1 MAPGKSESSVSSP
14 PTDRVVSI
22 VELLAAR
29 DTPATSADLAD
40 ALGLS
45 RSTTGSILG
54 TLQRRGWV
62 SRLPDLR
69 YEIGPALASIAG
81 RAHRALTLPD
91 DAAAHLEALAA
102 RVGCGAALGLI
113 DGGEMVFVAMTD
125 GLGHIPAGIDVG
137 VRLPLQAPGGASVV
151 AFSDP
156 PVQQRWLGTAPA
168 DRREQYA
175 DFLTQVS
182 ETGVAVW
189 GADAADIDRIDVL
202 AQVVTHLAANAAS
215 QRLREQVQALIG
227 DTSGYPYT
235 QEALES
241 DRSLPISY
249 LTAPVFDD
257 TGRPLWELHIGPL
270 RSAVTPDERRAY
282 VDELTA
288 TARAMSL
295 SPR

>member
-1 MAPGKSESSVSSP
+1 MSSP

-22 VELLAAR
+22 IELLSAR
-29 DTPATSADLAD
+29 STPVTSADLAD

-54 TLQRRGWV
+54 TLQQRGWV

-69 YEIGPALASIAG
+69 YEIGPGLASIAG
-81 RAHRALTLPD
+81 RARSALDLPD
-91 DAAAHLEALAA
+91 DASAHLEALAS
-102 RVGCGAALGLI
+102 RVRCGAALGLV
-113 DGGEMVFVAMTD
+113 DGTELIFVAMTD

-156 PVQQRWLGTAPA
+156 AAQRRWLDTAPP

-175 DFLTQVS
+175 DLLKQVAA
-182 ETGVAVW
+182 TGVAVW
-189 GADAADIDRIDVL
+189 GADAADLDRIDVL
-202 AQVVTHLAANAAS
+202 AQVVTHLAANAAN

-235 QEALES
+235 VDALGSRE
-241 DRSLPISY
+241 SLPISY
-249 LTAPVFDD
+249 LTTPVFDASG
-257 TGRPLWELHIGPL
+257 TPRWELQIGPL
-270 RSAVTPDERRAY
+270 RSAVTPDERRTY

-288 TARAMSL
+288 TAKAMSQ
-295 SPR
+295 P